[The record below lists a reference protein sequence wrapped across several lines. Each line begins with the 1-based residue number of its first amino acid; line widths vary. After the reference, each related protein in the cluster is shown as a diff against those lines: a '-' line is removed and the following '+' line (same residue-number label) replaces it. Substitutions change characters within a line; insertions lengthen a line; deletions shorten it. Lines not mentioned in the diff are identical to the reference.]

1 MNKKKIE
8 SEQELKRIEINLD
21 KHTYDYLKSKRINI
35 SKMVRQLLKVALF
48 SGSTGYTPSTTYSG
62 QSQTHNL
69 ETASPNLVRGI
80 SNSGQQFAVSGFK
93 HYPI

>member
-1 MNKKKIE
+1 MTEKKIE

-21 KHTYDYLKSKRINI
+21 KHTYDYLKAKHINI

-48 SGSTGYTPSTTYSG
+48 SGSTDYTLHTAYAC